1 MEKSNCNVIG
11 LDVKSFTEKKG
22 EEGGTERE
30 GEKGSERDEWE
41 FVIIRQQINCL
52 FRESR

>member
-1 MEKSNCNVIG
+1 MEESHCKVIG

-41 FVIIRQQINCL
+41 FVIVRQQINCL